1 MFTVNTLTAD
11 DRRKIKSADL
21 VGRFCLPILSDYKK
35 SANFCMSHDRCYRP
49 ILSAINLAVDLGSNF
64 TEKIGRLNR
73 ATKSVDFIVHLSSA
87 LRDMID

>member
-1 MFTVNTLTAD
+1 ML
-11 DRRKIKSADL
+11 
-21 VGRFCLPILSDYKK
+21 
-35 SANFCMSHDRCYRP
+35 HDQFYRP